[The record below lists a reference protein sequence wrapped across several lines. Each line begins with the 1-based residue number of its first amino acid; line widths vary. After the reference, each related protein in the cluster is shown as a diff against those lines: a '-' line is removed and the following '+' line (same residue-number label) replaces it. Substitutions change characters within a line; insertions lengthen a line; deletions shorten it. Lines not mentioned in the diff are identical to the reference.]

1 MRWLGGLVGR
11 RAGRVGEMVDWK
23 AVIAVVERDKG
34 GVGAGLGEF
43 KTFPEGACIFVGGWG
58 ALCTTTFGV
67 SASVCLGLTGVG

>member
-58 ALCTTTFGV
+58 HFAQRHSEFQRQCVWG
-67 SASVCLGLTGVG
+67 